1 MPITTDLSWDALVLY
16 AAGAALILL
25 ILFQI
30 PYVGRL
36 LRALLS
42 FAVLAVA
49 ILLLLQQ
56 APFDPLL
63 SRAAAALGLDRQ
75 EVVGGEVR
83 VPMSRDGHFWAET
96 RINGLERR
104 MLIDSGATITA
115 LSTRSAKAA
124 GVEPDAAF
132 VPILMQTA
140 NGTVRADAG
149 TIARLDV
156 GGIEA
161 RELKTVISPALGD
174 TDILGMNFLSALASW
189 RVEGR
194 TLILVPKPHGQPQS

>member
-1 MPITTDLSWDALVLY
+1 MPITTDLSWNALVLY

-25 ILFQI
+25 LLFQI

-36 LRALLS
+36 LRTLLS
-42 FAVLAVA
+42 FAFLALA
-49 ILLLLQQ
+49 LLLLFQQ

-63 SRAAAALGLDRQ
+63 SRAAAALGRDRQ

-83 VPMSRDGHFWAET
+83 IPMSRDGHFWAET
-96 RINGLERR
+96 RINGIKRR

-115 LSTRSAKAA
+115 LSQGTAKAA
-124 GVEPDAAF
+124 GVEPAASL
-132 VPILMQTA
+132 VPILLQTA

-149 TIARLDV
+149 EIAQLEV
-156 GGIEA
+156 GGIA
-161 RELKTVISPALGD
+161 AQQLKTVISPGLGD
-174 TDILGMNFLSALASW
+174 TDILGMNFLSALESW

-194 TLILVPKPHGQPQS
+194 TLILVAKAGRQMPS